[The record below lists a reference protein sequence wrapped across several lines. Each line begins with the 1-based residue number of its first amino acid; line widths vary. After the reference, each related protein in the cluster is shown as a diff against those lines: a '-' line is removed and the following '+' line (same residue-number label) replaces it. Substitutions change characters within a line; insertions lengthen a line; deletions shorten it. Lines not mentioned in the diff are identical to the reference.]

1 MTMILI
7 LCYCASGK
15 EVSDSLQSGKVPD
28 SANVISQINVSS
40 YLIRCQALGRP
51 AWNSHSEEQC
61 WHPTLSIFFNPISG
75 SLNLWSVFPALEA
88 ATIILGAGHVGQ
100 FEPINALN

>member
-61 WHPTLSIFFNPISG
+61 WHPTLSRLVNPISASLPNFFVSFPSSG
-75 SLNLWSVFPALEA
+75 SSHNNIRGWSCR
-88 ATIILGAGHVGQ
+88 TI
-100 FEPINALN
+100 